1 MIETKFKDTE
11 LGKIP
16 EDWDVNIGNGVPKVD
31 KRKARKVVTV
41 TVTV

>member
-16 EDWDVNIGNGVPKVD
+16 EDWDVNTIGEISKGKHVKW
-31 KRKARKVVTV
+31 
-41 TVTV
+41 